1 MSTQRP
7 PANNAPHPRSMILT
21 RIGGREYPL
30 RSLPNC
36 RTCQHPQ
43 RDEIENAMLAGQS
56 MLSIRRALPE
66 DDFRP
71 SYDGLRG
78 HFKNNHMP
86 LEASAQVALIER
98 NAKRQGLKI
107 EEAIDTL
114 VDHITVAEMVVQK
127 GFQRMQSGE
136 ISPEMTDVLNAVKIV
151 EQIQSRVQGD
161 MDQEM
166 WVSATMSM
174 LEDARQIMNPQQ
186 WEQYGKKLQSNPIL
200 KALADKQASSAAQ
213 AANY

>member
-1 MSTQRP
+1 MTTHP
-7 PANNAPHPRSMILT
+7 PPKDTPNPRSMMLT
-21 RIGGREYPL
+21 RIGGREYPIK
-30 RSLPNC
+30 SIPTC

-43 RDEIENAMLAGQS
+43 RDEIENAMLSGQS
-56 MLSIRRALPE
+56 YLSILKALPQ
-66 DDFRP
+66 DDRAP
-71 SYDGLRG
+71 SYAGLRA
-78 HFKNNHMP
+78 HFKNSHMP
-86 LEASAQVALIER
+86 LDAAAQVALIER

-107 EEAIDTL
+107 EDAVDTL

-136 ISPEMTDVLNAVKIV
+136 INPEMTDVLNAVKIV

-161 MDQEM
+161 MDNEM

-174 LEDARQIMNPQQ
+174 LEDARQIMNPAQ
-186 WEQYGKKLQSNPIL
+186 WAAYGEKLKTNPIL
-200 KALADKQASSAAQ
+200 KALADKQSAQ